1 MTRKDLEDYWLLE
14 DVIREYERKI
24 HESEFDLYRSPSFD
38 GAAGAARPHSALEDA
53 VIKKVDVYIEYV
65 AEKAKFERAK
75 RRVELYISGIDDLFT
90 RRVFVKRYLQRKKWQ
105 TIADEFGG
113 GNTKDSVR
121 KICERYLEKH
131 PEENF

>member
-1 MTRKDLEDYWLLE
+1 MTRRDLEDYRLLE

-24 HESEFDLYRSPSFD
+24 RESEFDLYRSPSFD
-38 GAAGAARPHSALEDA
+38 GAAGSTHPHSVLEDA
-53 VIKKVDVYIEYV
+53 VIKKVDDYIEYV
-65 AEKAKFERAK
+65 AEKKKFERLK
-75 RRVELYISGIDDLFT
+75 QRVELYINGIDDLFT

-131 PEENF
+131 PEENS